1 MSQTHNLDYYQ
12 SLYKKYSDY
21 NSVTE
26 DHYQV
31 NYYLNPPL
39 YVAHRVSTYLNNR
52 ITSVDLKNAY
62 AKAGDWAVKIGGVFS
77 KSLAKRIDV
86 ARHDPISTKTVLN
99 SAIKVRDYFK
109 PWAKR
114 KPSDLPLIGR
124 VDRGF
129 IAFSQHIYTLSKD
142 VATVLS
148 LPDKLHSFMEWKAKE
163 ESKTAEPEPKSE
175 PEPAGPTPTPTAS
188 SSLMGRVWEVIRDGA
203 SSIKNYI
210 ADAILWIIHQIG
222 LLLKKVPFLKPQIEN
237 LEKVDLKPQV
247 ANLIERGKDYLH
259 GKLIKKAHDL
269 IEQKEAI
276 IRKKATAAAA
286 EMVARRV
293 LAFTINMTVTTA
305 IGYGLYC
312 LSGYL
317 PVENYEKSSY
327 IRSGVGLALWGM
339 SVLPILQGL
348 PEDYKE
354 DFNPEA
360 STFKELKTL
369 INLQNIHKLI
379 KFLKNI

>member
-39 YVAHRVSTYLNNR
+39 YVAHRLSTYLNSR
-52 ITSVDLKNAY
+52 ISSEDLSKAYTKAVD
-62 AKAGDWAVKIGGVFS
+62 GAVKIGGVFS
-77 KSLAKRIDV
+77 KSLAKRIDA
-86 ARHDPISTKTVLN
+86 ARHDPISTKTVLS

-148 LPDKLHSFMEWKAKE
+148 LPDKLHSFMVWGAKE
-163 ESKTAEPEPKSE
+163 EPNTTEPGPEPVQ
-175 PEPAGPTPTPTAS
+175 PTPTTTAS
-188 SSLMGRVWEVIRDGA
+188 SSLMGRVLEVIKDGMH
-203 SSIKNYI
+203 SIKNFI
-210 ADAILWIIHQIG
+210 TDAVLWIIHQVG
-222 LLLKKVPFLKPQIEN
+222 SLLKKVLFLKPHIEN

-247 ANLIERGKDYLH
+247 ANLIERGKDYFH
-259 GKLIKKAHDL
+259 RKLIKKAHDL

-286 EMVARRV
+286 EIIARRV

-317 PVENYEKSSY
+317 PVENYGKYSN
-327 IRSGVGLALWGM
+327 IRSGAALALWGM
-339 SVLPILQGL
+339 SVVPILQGL

-369 INLQNIHKLI
+369 INIQNIHKLI